1 MLNKRAANEDAAFDV
16 ELDKTQSLDTNVIN
30 MTFNFWLTKFTE
42 DVWKEDGWDCDEND

>member
-42 DVWKEDGWDCDEND
+42 DVWKEDG